1 MGIEITQFA
10 FSNSDAI
17 EEIIMAAKQ
26 ENNIDEDLVINKKIV
41 NLDAE
46 INFDDSFESV
56 GELLYERK
64 IRLDLIQIQNL

>member
-1 MGIEITQFA
+1 
-10 FSNSDAI
+10 
-17 EEIIMAAKQ
+17 MAAKQ

-46 INFDDSFESV
+46 KNFDDSFESV

-64 IRLDLIQIQNL
+64 NKTGFNTNTKFCNSTIFSC